1 MLCKIIYY
9 NAVMEAKY
17 ENIYRDLNVTPTKQR
32 LDLAKLIFAK
42 KQHFT
47 ASDLISLANKN
58 GLNISMA
65 TVYNTLSLLEDKGML
80 KTINIDNELK
90 FYDTNLENHHHL
102 YNTTMSTL
110 TDIAHDRV
118 TFSELPELPKT
129 LEIESTEL
137 LIKVKNK

>member
-1 MLCKIIYY
+1 
-9 NAVMEAKY
+9 MEAKY

-90 FYDTNLENHHHL
+90 FYDTNMENHHHL

-110 TDIAHDRV
+110 TDIAHDKV
-118 TFSELPELPKT
+118 TFAELPELPKT

-137 LIKVKNK
+137 LIKVKNKQL

>member
-1 MLCKIIYY
+1 
-9 NAVMEAKY
+9 MEAKY

-90 FYDTNLENHHHL
+90 FYDTNMENHHHL
-102 YNTTMSTL
+102 YNTTTVSYTHL
-110 TDIAHDRV
+110 RAPR
-118 TFSELPELPKT
+118 PY
-129 LEIESTEL
+129 
-137 LIKVKNK
+137 

>member
-1 MLCKIIYY
+1 MTP
-9 NAVMEAKY
+9 MDKY
-17 ENIYRDLNVTPTKQR
+17 ENLYREMNVTPTKQR
-32 LDLAKLIFAK
+32 LDLAHLIFAK

-47 ASDLISLANKN
+47 AAELISMADKNK
-58 GLNISMA
+58 LNISMA

-90 FYDTNLENHHHL
+90 FYDTNLEDHHHL

-110 TDIAHDRV
+110 TDIAHDEV
-118 TFSELPELPKT
+118 VFAELPELPKN

-137 LIKVKNK
+137 LIKAHNK

>member
-1 MLCKIIYY
+1 
-9 NAVMEAKY
+9 MEVKY

-47 ASDLISLANKN
+47 AADLISLADNK

-65 TVYNTLSLLEDKGML
+65 TVYNTLSLLEDKGMI

-90 FYDTNLENHHHL
+90 FYDTNLENHHHF

-118 TFSELPELPKT
+118 TFAELPELPKN

>member
-1 MLCKIIYY
+1 
-9 NAVMEAKY
+9 MEAKY

-90 FYDTNLENHHHL
+90 FYDTNMENHHHL

-110 TDIAHDRV
+110 TDIAHDKV
-118 TFSELPELPKT
+118 TFAELPELPKT

>member
-1 MLCKIIYY
+1 
-9 NAVMEAKY
+9 MEAKY

-32 LDLAKLIFAK
+32 VDLAQLIFSK

-47 ASDLISLANKN
+47 AADLISLADKN

-90 FYDTNLENHHHL
+90 FYDTNMENHHHL

-118 TFSELPELPKT
+118 SFAELPELPKT

>member
-1 MLCKIIYY
+1 
-9 NAVMEAKY
+9 MEAKY
-17 ENIYRDLNVTPTKQR
+17 ERIYRDLNVTPTKQR
-32 LDLAKLIFAK
+32 VDLAQLIFSK

-47 ASDLISLANKN
+47 ASDLISLADKNK
-58 GLNISMA
+58 LNISMA

-90 FYDTNLENHHHL
+90 FYDTNLEDHHHL

-118 TFSELPELPKT
+118 SFSELPELPKT
-129 LEIESTEL
+129 LEIESTEV

>member
-1 MLCKIIYY
+1 MST
-9 NAVMEAKY
+9 MDKY
-17 ENIYRDLNVTPTKQR
+17 EKLYREMNVTPTKQR
-32 LDLAKLIFAK
+32 LDLAHLIFAK

-47 ASDLISLANKN
+47 AAELISMADKNK
-58 GLNISMA
+58 LNISMA

-90 FYDTNLENHHHL
+90 FYDTNLEDHHHL

-110 TDIAHDRV
+110 TDIAHDKV
-118 TFSELPELPKT
+118 VFAELPELPKS

-137 LIKVKNK
+137 LIKAHNK

>member
-1 MLCKIIYY
+1 
-9 NAVMEAKY
+9 MEAKY

-129 LEIESTEL
+129 LEIESAEL

>member
-1 MLCKIIYY
+1 
-9 NAVMEAKY
+9 MEAKY
-17 ENIYRDLNVTPTKQR
+17 DNIYRDLNVTPTKQR

-110 TDIAHDRV
+110 TDIAHDKV
-118 TFSELPELPKT
+118 TFAELPELPKT

-137 LIKVKNK
+137 LIKVKNKQL

>member
-1 MLCKIIYY
+1 
-9 NAVMEAKY
+9 MEVKY

-47 ASDLISLANKN
+47 AADLISLADNK

-90 FYDTNLENHHHL
+90 FYDTNLENHHHF

-118 TFSELPELPKT
+118 TFAELPELPKN

-137 LIKVKNK
+137 LIKVKNR

>member
-1 MLCKIIYY
+1 
-9 NAVMEAKY
+9 MEAKY
-17 ENIYRDLNVTPTKQR
+17 ENIYRNLNVTPTKQR

-90 FYDTNLENHHHL
+90 FYDTNMENHHHL

-110 TDIAHDRV
+110 TDIAHDKV
-118 TFSELPELPKT
+118 SFAELPELPKT

>member
-1 MLCKIIYY
+1 
-9 NAVMEAKY
+9 MEAKY

-90 FYDTNLENHHHL
+90 FYDTNMENHHHL

-118 TFSELPELPKT
+118 SFAELPELPKN

>member
-1 MLCKIIYY
+1 
-9 NAVMEAKY
+9 MEAKY

-32 LDLAKLIFAK
+32 VDLAQLIFAK

-47 ASDLISLANKN
+47 ASDLISLADKN

-65 TVYNTLSLLEDKGML
+65 TIYNTLSLLEDKGML

-118 TFSELPELPKT
+118 TFAELPELPKT

>member
-1 MLCKIIYY
+1 
-9 NAVMEAKY
+9 MEAKY

-32 LDLAKLIFAK
+32 LDLARLIFAK

-47 ASDLISLANKN
+47 AADLISLADKN

-90 FYDTNLENHHHL
+90 FYDTNLENHHHF

-118 TFSELPELPKT
+118 SFAELPELPKT

>member
-1 MLCKIIYY
+1 
-9 NAVMEAKY
+9 MEAKY

-90 FYDTNLENHHHL
+90 FYDTNLENHHHF

-118 TFSELPELPKT
+118 SFAELPELPKT

>member
-1 MLCKIIYY
+1 MD
-9 NAVMEAKY
+9 KY
-17 ENIYRDLNVTPTKQR
+17 EKLYREMNVTPTKQR
-32 LDLAKLIFAK
+32 LDLAHLIFAK

-47 ASDLISLANKN
+47 AAELIFMANKN
-58 GLNISMA
+58 KLNISMA

-90 FYDTNLENHHHL
+90 FYDTNLEDHHHL

-110 TDIAHDRV
+110 TDIAHDKV
-118 TFSELPELPKT
+118 VFAELPELPKS

-137 LIKVKNK
+137 LIKARNK

>member
-1 MLCKIIYY
+1 
-9 NAVMEAKY
+9 MEAKY
-17 ENIYRDLNVTPTKQR
+17 ENIYRNLNVTPTKQR

-90 FYDTNLENHHHL
+90 FYDTNLEDHHHL

-110 TDIAHDRV
+110 TDIAHNRV
-118 TFSELPELPKT
+118 TFAELPELPKT

>member
-1 MLCKIIYY
+1 
-9 NAVMEAKY
+9 MEAKY

-32 LDLAKLIFAK
+32 LDLARLIFAK

-47 ASDLISLANKN
+47 AADLISLADKN

-90 FYDTNLENHHHL
+90 FYDTNMENHHHF

-118 TFSELPELPKT
+118 SFAELPELPKT

>member
-1 MLCKIIYY
+1 
-9 NAVMEAKY
+9 MEAKF
-17 ENIYRDLNVTPTKQR
+17 ENIYRALNVTPTKQR
-32 LDLAKLIFAK
+32 VDLAQLIFAK

-47 ASDLISLANKN
+47 AADLISLADKN
-58 GLNISMA
+58 RLNISMA

-110 TDIAHDRV
+110 TDIAHDIV
-118 TFSELPELPKT
+118 TFAELPELPNT

>member
-1 MLCKIIYY
+1 MD
-9 NAVMEAKY
+9 ARY
-17 ENIYRDLNVTPTKQR
+17 EKVYRDLNVTPTKQR
-32 LDLAKLIFAK
+32 VELAQLIFSK

-47 ASDLISLANKN
+47 AADLISLADKNK
-58 GLNISMA
+58 LNISMA

-90 FYDTNLENHHHL
+90 FYDTNLEDHHHL

-118 TFSELPELPKT
+118 SFAELPELPKT

>member
-1 MLCKIIYY
+1 
-9 NAVMEAKY
+9 MEAKY

-32 LDLAKLIFAK
+32 VDLAQLIFAK

-47 ASDLISLANKN
+47 ASDLISLADKN

-65 TVYNTLSLLEDKGML
+65 TIYNTLSLLEDKGML

>member
-1 MLCKIIYY
+1 
-9 NAVMEAKY
+9 MEAKY

-65 TVYNTLSLLEDKGML
+65 TIYNTLSLLEDKGML

-90 FYDTNLENHHHL
+90 FYDTNMENHHHL

-118 TFSELPELPKT
+118 TFAELPELPKN

>member
-1 MLCKIIYY
+1 
-9 NAVMEAKY
+9 MEAKY

-47 ASDLISLANKN
+47 ASDLIGLANKN

-90 FYDTNLENHHHL
+90 FYDTNMENHHHL

-118 TFSELPELPKT
+118 TFAELPELPKT

>member
-1 MLCKIIYY
+1 
-9 NAVMEAKY
+9 MEAKY

-47 ASDLISLANKN
+47 ASDLISLADKN

-118 TFSELPELPKT
+118 TFAELPELPNT

>member
-1 MLCKIIYY
+1 
-9 NAVMEAKY
+9 MEAKY
-17 ENIYRDLNVTPTKQR
+17 EKIYRDLNVTPTKQR
-32 LDLAKLIFAK
+32 LDLAQLIFSK

-47 ASDLISLANKN
+47 AADLISMADTNK
-58 GLNISMA
+58 LNISMA
-65 TVYNTLSLLEDKGML
+65 TIYNTLSLLEDKGML

-118 TFSELPELPKT
+118 TFAELPELPKT